1 MAAHLPI
8 VYMTYSPA
16 LFLALLAVSS
26 CTSVDRP
33 PLNSPVAKQA
43 LAATPVIR
51 RTYWPLDHA
60 IEQHDT
66 LLAGREHYQVRVITT
81 CLNDSAV
88 VNPST
93 ENGEPLLDVSH
104 NYQSDLTVAR
114 GQQPWRHARLT
125 KDFFQDNPVAQK
137 LGPSQEWR
145 LSNTEFVRHQ
155 PGQFV
160 FYTRVG
166 IPDSDVFVE
175 AEVALVSPDK
185 LRLISV
191 HQPVQKE

>member
-8 VYMTYSPA
+8 VYMTYSTA
-16 LFLALLAVSS
+16 LLLALLAVSS
-26 CTSVDRP
+26 CTSADHP

-43 LAATPVIR
+43 LSATPVIR
-51 RTYWPLDHA
+51 RTYWPLDQA

-88 VNPST
+88 INPST

-104 NYQSDLTVAR
+104 NYQSDLTITR
-114 GQQPWRHARLT
+114 SQQAWGHARLT
-125 KDFFQDNPVAQK
+125 KDFFKDNLLVRK
-137 LGPSQEWR
+137 LGPSQEWM
-145 LSNTEFVRHQ
+145 LSNTAFVQQQ
-155 PGQFV
+155 PRQFV

-175 AEVALVSPDK
+175 AQVALIPPDK
-185 LRLISV
+185 LRLVSV
-191 HQPVQKE
+191 RQPVQEE